1 MKVYI
6 NGHNLNVTPKLEEY
20 IERKIGRLDRYMPNI
35 SELQVDVTEEKSN
48 RNPED
53 EYSAQVTLRHERGT
67 ILRAEERTSD
77 IYVAVDNVL
86 DKMYRQIERY
96 KGRRKRRNDVKEIF
110 DNYET
115 AVDLTSDELDT
126 GSVLRRKSFEIFPM
140 LEQEAIDQMELL
152 GHDFYVFMNAE
163 SGEVN
168 VMYRRKDG
176 NYGLLQ
182 PLLP

>member
-1 MKVYI
+1 MKVLI
-6 NGHNLNVTPKLEEY
+6 NGHDLTVTPKLRDY
-20 IERKIGRLDRYMPNI
+20 IERKVGRLDRYMPNI
-35 SELQVDVTEEKSN
+35 SEVQVDVSEEKSN
-48 RNPED
+48 RDPED
-53 EYSAQVTLRHERGT
+53 EYSAQITLRHQRGT
-67 ILRAEERTSD
+67 ILRAEERTAD

-96 KGRRKRRNDVKEIF
+96 KGRRKRRPDVKEVF
-110 DNYET
+110 DAYES
-115 AVDLTSDELDT
+115 AVDLSADELEP
-126 GSVLRRKSFEIFPM
+126 GVVLRRKSFEIFPM

-152 GHDFYVFMNAE
+152 GHDFYVFMHAD

-182 PLLP
+182 PILP